1 MIYGAR
7 ARLNWPRGPYQNPRI
22 AAAGA
27 RIPDPAAQLA
37 GHCRRIPGHGSR
49 RAGRPAGTML
59 RSTRATDRAPVGLDQ
74 ARPPGAGGYYAG
86 FPDRWGRQK
95 ETRPA
100 VSLGGFRGAAA
111 RAFYCIKE

>member
-86 FPDRWGRQK
+86 FRDRWSGQTK
-95 ETRPA
+95 TRPA
-100 VSLGGFRGAAA
+100 VSLDGLRGAAA
-111 RAFYCIKE
+111 RAVYCIKE